1 MGQLKITWTKSCIG
15 RPKGQRRVIESLGLK
30 RLNHT
35 VFVGD
40 TPTTRGMVN
49 KVQHLLQIEEIE
61 EPKKPVKKRTRKTS
75 VESDETLVDPSESEI
90 NS

>member
-1 MGQLKITWTKSCIG
+1 
-15 RPKGQRRVIESLGLK
+15 
-30 RLNHT
+30 
-35 VFVGD
+35 
-40 TPTTRGMVN
+40 MVN